1 MEQLVAST
9 LQIISSMLAIC
20 VVTPAFAGIMV
31 VLLSIYV
38 SVTNYYRPVARELK
52 RLDSLS
58 RSPVYSHFSETL
70 GGLPIIRAFRRQKL
84 FLVNNVGKIDDNLSA
99 YFSLKAIDR
108 WLSVRLEFLGN
119 TIVLFSSLLAVF
131 TGSKAGSTGLSL
143 TNALG
148 ITTLLN
154 WAVRNVAETESLM
167 NSVERVY
174 YTISQTPQERPAEIT
189 SIPSNAFMVSSTAN
203 SHHKLSN
210 IDPEISISSEVP
222 IVLNEEMLFTEENLP
237 SSDQELKAFGWPWQ
251 GGIIFQDVKMK
262 YRDDFDPVLRNVTMS
277 ITPGERVGI
286 VGRTG
291 SGKR

>member
-1 MEQLVAST
+1 MGQLVASS

-20 VVTPAFAGIMV
+20 FVTPSFAGVMLLLMSV
-31 VLLSIYV
+31 YLSI
-38 SVTNYYRPVARELK
+38 TNYYRPVARELK

-70 GGLPIIRAFRRQKL
+70 GGLPIIRAFRRQKM
-84 FLVNNVGKIDDNLSA
+84 FIVNNVGKLDDNLSA
-99 YFSLKAIDR
+99 YFSLKAVDR
-108 WLSVRLEFLGN
+108 WLSIRLELLGN
-119 TIVLFSSLLAVF
+119 SIVLCSALLAVY

-154 WAVRNVAETESLM
+154 WAVRNAAETESLM

-174 YTISQTPQERPAEIT
+174 YTISQTPQEKPAEAIE
-189 SIPSNAFMVSSTAN
+189 IPKDAFLDNASLKRN
-203 SHHKLSN
+203 SAG
-210 IDPEISISSEVP
+210 DMPVE
-222 IVLNEEMLFTEENLP
+222 NEPMP
-237 SSDQELKAFGWPWQ
+237 SSDVQLKQLGWPWQ
-251 GGIIFQDVKMK
+251 GNLMFKDVRMK
-262 YRDDFDPVLRNVTMS
+262 YREDFDPVLRNVTLD
-277 ITPGERVGI
+277 IAAGERVGI